1 MSVQLI
7 VGKRLDG
14 SDSLDLV
21 WSEDDGGWYFEAGD
35 LVSEVYG
42 SQTEALGHVDE
53 IRKSWGMED

>member
-7 VGKRLDG
+7 AGKRLDG

-21 WSEDDGGWYFEAGD
+21 WSEDDGGWYLEAGD

-42 SQTEALGHVDE
+42 SQTEALAHVDE